1 MIKGIKLLTEKL
13 PESIESSKDASHG
26 EKMSQDYDSR
36 KDLHSTKFEKRPC
49 IFVKLS
55 FGEMCDSKLP
65 RLHPFDKTIINWV
78 KNMSKPER

>member
-1 MIKGIKLLTEKL
+1 MIKGIKLLTENL

-26 EKMSQDYDSR
+26 AKMSQEFYLR
-36 KDLHSTKFEKRPC
+36 KDLHSTKSEQRPS

-55 FGEMCDSKLP
+55 FREMCDSKLP
-65 RLHPFDKTIINWV
+65 HLHPDKTIINWV